1 MSDRGDRE
9 SLLLPILIPVG
20 ALLVIGI
27 VLYSFSRVLLSVKPN
42 AATAT
47 ALVAAAGTMAVAA
60 FVASRKRV
68 TGAALGAFVGA
79 AAGIAMLAGGVAIAV
94 IGPPEKEVEAAHVT
108 LAAPEGAATKGFET
122 ADGEPLDTLPVEANK
137 PIDLEFDNEDPGT
150 GHNVQIFDGPD
161 DSAPSLFDGDVITGP
176 AKTIYTV
183 PSLPEGEY
191 FFHCKIHPTTMTG
204 TIKAAKG
211 PGGVKV
217 VAQDTAFNTKEIRLP
232 ADTPST
238 LTLEN
243 RDPFAHDLSI
253 YMDETASGTPLFT
266 FEPFAGP
273 ATKTFDVP
281 AIAEGEYY
289 FHCDIHPTMN
299 GTVVVGG
306 PPPPGEGGG
315 SSSPPGEG
323 GGSPSP
329 PGGG

>member
-1 MSDRGDRE
+1 MSDRGERE

-60 FVASRKRV
+60 FVASRKQV

-94 IGPPEKEVEAAHVT
+94 IGPPEPEVKPAVVT
-108 LAAPEGAATKGFET
+108 LAAPDGAASAGFST
-122 ADGEPLDTLPVEANK
+122 DTLQVPSGV
-137 PIDLEFDNEDPGT
+137 PIDLEFDNEDPST

-161 DSAPSLFDGDVITGP
+161 DTAASLFDGEVITGP
-176 AKTIYTV
+176 AKATYAV
-183 PSLPEGEY
+183 PALPDGDY

-204 TIKAAKG
+204 TITAAKG
-211 PGGVKV
+211 AGGIKV
-217 VAQDTAFNTKEIRLP
+217 VAQNTSFDVKEIDLP
-232 ADTPST
+232 ADTPSK
-238 LTLEN
+238 LTVEN
-243 RDPFAHDLSI
+243 KDPFAHNLSI
-253 YMDETASGTPLFT
+253 YTDETASGEPLFT
-266 FEPFAGP
+266 FEPFPGP
-273 ATKTFDVP
+273 ATKTFDVDP
-281 AIAEGEYY
+281 LKEGEYY

-306 PPPPGEGGG
+306 PPPPGEGAG
-315 SSSPPGEG
+315 SPPPPGEG

>member
-1 MSDRGDRE
+1 MSDRGERE

-27 VLYSFSRVLLSVKPN
+27 VLYSFSRVLLSVKPH

-47 ALVAAAGTMAVAA
+47 ALIAAAGTMAVAA

-94 IGPPEKEVEAAHVT
+94 IGPPEKEVEGAQVT
-108 LAAPEGAATKGFET
+108 LAAPEGAASDGFST
-122 ADGEPLDTLPVEANK
+122 DALQVPANA
-137 PIDLEFDNEDPGT
+137 PIDLEFDNEDPGV

-161 DSAPSLFDGDVITGP
+161 DSAASLFDGEVITGP
-176 AKTIYTV
+176 DKTTYPV
-183 PSLPEGEY
+183 PPLPEGKY

-204 TIKAAKG
+204 TIEATKG
-211 PGGVKV
+211 AGGIKV
-217 VAQDTAFNTKEIRLP
+217 VAQNTAFDVKEIDLP
-232 ADTPST
+232 ADTPSK

-243 RDPFAHDLSI
+243 KDPFAHNLSI
-253 YMDETASGTPLFT
+253 YQDESASGTPLFT
-266 FEPFAGP
+266 FEPFPGP
-273 ATKTFDVP
+273 ATKPFDVP
-281 AIAEGEYY
+281 AIKEGEYY

-315 SSSPPGEG
+315 S
-323 GGSPSP
+323 PSP

>member
-20 ALLVIGI
+20 ALLVIVV
-27 VLYSFSRVLLSVKPN
+27 VLYAFSRVLLSVKPN

-47 ALVAAAGTMAVAA
+47 ALVAAAGIMAVAA

-108 LAAPEGAATKGFET
+108 LEAPEGAATSGFST
-122 ADGEPLDTLPVEANK
+122 DALQVPANA

-176 AKTIYTV
+176 AKTTYTV

-217 VAQDTAFNTKEIRLP
+217 VAQDTSFNTKEIDLP
-232 ADTPST
+232 ADAPST

-253 YMDETASGTPLFT
+253 YMDETASGKPLFT
-266 FEPFAGP
+266 FAPFPGP
-273 ATKTFDVP
+273 ATKTFPVP
-281 AIAEGEYY
+281 AIPAGDYY

-306 PPPPGEGGG
+306 PPPQGEGGT
-315 SSSPPGEG
+315 SPPGE
-323 GGSPSP
+323 GSPSP
-329 PGGG
+329 PGG